1 MNLPY
6 SMLIQWSNPD
16 QLFLVLYPELTGDT
30 PQTHGSTYEE
40 AARNGQDA
48 LEGMINTFRARN
60 IPLPE
65 PSLCHF
71 SEEPVTSDAG

>member
-1 MNLPY
+1 MIPY

-16 QLFLVLYPELTGDT
+16 QLFLVLFPELMGDK
-30 PQTHGSTYEE
+30 PQTHGETYEE
-40 AARNGQDA
+40 AARQGQDA
-48 LEGMINTFRARN
+48 LESLIDTFREGN

-65 PSLCHF
+65 PALCHF